1 MSVTIE
7 EIAKHSSDSDR
18 WRIIGDE
25 VFDVMSFLG
34 EDPGGKKAT
43 MLFAGRDATEEFD
56 MLHDRSHQEVWHQ
69 LGNRQEHRQG
79 GKVSGRAEQV

>member
-56 MLHDRSHQEVWHQ
+56 MLHDRRSSRSMASIKEPSRTSARWQSEWA
-69 LGNRQEHRQG
+69 G
-79 GKVSGRAEQV
+79 